1 MLSKL
6 LSLAAALPFGAAWAG
21 DEPPAGQELVLGPTA
36 SCPSSIPVSCRN
48 TTAQRDLCCFEAP
61 GVSAIQG
68 ERIAGLMSRHAG
80 SSATDPGE
88 LTISSEHD
96 KGANEADSSG
106 IQTPAQDLRTHGPY
120 TDSGLTSE
128 SHTLFADL
136 APSLIGTC
144 PAAMAL
150 LMQTATLPVGRT
162 ISMVSWKL
170 LDRPPC

>member
-1 MLSKL
+1 MDGESASPTPCTRLISPPGQANTKSNICGTFAVFMLSKL

-21 DEPPAGQELVLGPTA
+21 DEPPVGQEVVLGPTA

-68 ERIAGLMSRHAG
+68 ERITVLMSRLAG

-88 LTISSEHD
+88 LTISSEHN
-96 KGANEADSSG
+96 KGANEANSSG

-120 TDSGLTSE
+120 TGSGLTSE
-128 SHTLFADL
+128 SHTLL
-136 APSLIGTC
+136 QIWPLH
-144 PAAMAL
+144 
-150 LMQTATLPVGRT
+150 
-162 ISMVSWKL
+162 
-170 LDRPPC
+170 